1 MAKAP
6 VPGLAKTRL
15 SPPADAEQAADIA
28 AASLLDTVDAAL
40 ATPGAQ
46 CVVAMTGDLACAAR
60 HDELAELLARTTLIP
75 QRGED
80 FAERLANAHADA
92 ASRMPGLPVL
102 QIGMDSPQVDA
113 ELLAGCALELTKP
126 GVAAVLGPASDGG
139 FWVLGLRDAADAEL
153 LCGVPMST
161 ADTGVKAL
169 AALDSRELTV
179 RELPTL
185 SDVDTMDDAVE
196 VAVLI
201 PGSRFAAAVA
211 EATTTANGPYGRW
224 LTKGA

>member
-40 ATPGAQ
+40 ATPGAH
-46 CVVAMTGDLACAAR
+46 CVVAITGDLACAAR
-60 HDELAELLARTTLIP
+60 HGELAEKLSRTTVLA

-113 ELLAGCALELTKP
+113 ELLAECAVELTKP
-126 GVAAVLGPASDGG
+126 GVAAVLGPATDGG

-169 AALDSRELTV
+169 AALDSHELTV
-179 RELPTL
+179 GELPTL

-196 VAVLI
+196 VARLA
-201 PGSRFAAAVA
+201 PQGRFAAAVA
-211 EATTTANGPYGRW
+211 KATTAANGRPQ
-224 LTKGA
+224 